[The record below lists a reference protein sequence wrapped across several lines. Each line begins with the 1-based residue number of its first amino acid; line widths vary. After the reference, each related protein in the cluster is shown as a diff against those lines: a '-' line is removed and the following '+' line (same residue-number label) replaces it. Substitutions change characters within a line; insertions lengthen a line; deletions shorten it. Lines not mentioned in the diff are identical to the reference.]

1 MKLQFAS
8 SPIITSEN
16 MDSSVMGMDE
26 SGMDQA
32 CFFLRDKIYS
42 DKVLAVV
49 REYSCNALDE
59 HVKYNIK
66 RAVEIGIRNDNSAN
80 FFFVRDFARG
90 LSEYDI
96 RNVFGK
102 YFKSTKRNN
111 NIQSGSFGL
120 GAKAAHCY
128 TDSFYVKSFH
138 EGVCSLYVC
147 ALGGGNT
154 GVPVGHIL
162 KVSECAT
169 DETGLEV
176 YLEIKTSDREN
187 FIKKCRDFTRFCSDK
202 IIFHK
207 FDELIYPE
215 IPFAQVEENGFV
227 FKFFKNKDH
236 SLYNV
241 RYSMGNVIYK
251 EEFVQRFHN
260 HHGYLNAC
268 ILVIDIPIGQLTLPI
283 SREKFEETPS
293 NIKILKNISDTIAD
307 IAQKDIDSLA
317 PMSIEEL
324 LQDRDY
330 PSRHGKYF
338 SIDKKN
344 LYRDIYT
351 FVNTVSTI
359 GSVANYEKFKN
370 KPICAI
376 VKSEKSQIY
385 WRGKLQALATK
396 NNKKYYFILAEHL
409 KNCNAD
415 KLSDSFELRNIKST
429 IFNWPKSSNEK
440 IDFSMDAQF
449 SVIVKEFNSQYY
461 KTKRFS
467 ALEVY
472 NYIGSQ
478 YIADF
483 EPADTV
489 EEARE
494 EIADLSFTSLGML
507 KAFSLENVN
516 DSCKQGHTLTRSV
529 TLYKNLISL
538 GFFNTNS
545 QEYKNQSKALQ
556 EIENKKREISSA
568 IQRVQKRF
576 LTAELKTVF
585 AKKAEK
591 NIKFAQKTS
600 FLFEKLEQEHS
611 IRGKVIRSFANCSY
625 WNDETKLTRKDL
637 RTILRLK

>member
-1 MKLQFAS
+1 
-8 SPIITSEN
+8 
-16 MDSSVMGMDE
+16 MGIDA

-42 DKVLAVV
+42 DKIRAVV
-49 REYSCNALDE
+49 REYTCNALDE
-59 HVKYNIK
+59 HIKYDIK
-66 RAVEIGIRNDNSAN
+66 RPVEIGIRKEDDSN
-80 FFFVRDFARG
+80 FFFVRDFAKG
-90 LSEYDI
+90 LSEHDV
-96 RNVFGK
+96 RNIFGK

-120 GAKAAHCY
+120 GAKSAHSY
-128 TDSFYVKSFH
+128 TDTFYVKSYH
-138 EGVCSLYVC
+138 DGKCTLYAC
-147 ALGGGNT
+147 ALGGGGT

-187 FIKKCRDFTRFCSDK
+187 FIKKCRDFTQFCSDK

-215 IPFAQVEENGFV
+215 IPFAQVGENGFV

-236 SLYNV
+236 SVYNV

-251 EEFVQRFHN
+251 EEFVQRFNN

-338 SIDKKN
+338 SIVKKN
-344 LYRDIYT
+344 LYPDIYT

-359 GSVANYEKFKN
+359 GSAANYEKFKN

-376 VKSEKSQIY
+376 VKSKKSQTY
-385 WRGKLQALATK
+385 WRDKLQALATK

-409 KNCNAD
+409 KNCNTD
-415 KLSDSFELRNIKST
+415 KLSDYFELRNIKST

-449 SVIVKEFNSQYY
+449 SVKVKGFDSQYY
-461 KTKRFS
+461 ETKRFS

-516 DSCKQGHTLTRSV
+516 DSCEQGHTLTRSV

-538 GFFNTNS
+538 GFFDTNS

-576 LTAELKTVF
+576 LTTELKTVF

-600 FLFEKLEQEHS
+600 FLFEKLENEHS
-611 IRGKVIRSFANCSY
+611 IRGKVIRSFANGSY
-625 WNDETKLTRKDL
+625 WHDETKLTRKDL